1 MKKVIIVIF
10 LFLSSHAFCQQF
22 NNSWIDYNKTYYKFK
37 VGSSGLYRISA
48 ALLQT
53 LGLNDTPAQ
62 QFQLWRNGEEV
73 RLFTS
78 ITSGAIPSDGYIEFY
93 GEMNDGKKD
102 SKLYL
107 EPDYQLSDHWSLE
120 TDTAAYFLTV
130 NNNGNNLRYVAA
142 ANNVS
147 GNTLAPEAYFMNTAG
162 TYYKG
167 TQNPGFAVK
176 IGFDIYSA
184 SYDIGEGYTS
194 GDIQPGDNYS
204 AKIETPNLYMAG
216 PPASIYIAAAGN
228 AENTRHIKVKLFEN
242 EILNEDMSNYT
253 FIKRQLSNIPLSA
266 FTKPDVATISIEN
279 TSPVTTDGL
288 VLSTIAIT
296 YPSKF
301 SFSGKSS
308 FNFELP
314 ATNTGNYLVIDN
326 FKTSGIAPLLYDL
339 TSGRRYVGDISVA
352 GKVQFVLPPST
363 AATRKFVLTS
373 QSAGNIKLLTLLEQ
387 RKFIDFSS
395 SANQGNYIIISNPF
409 LYNDG
414 NGNNYV
420 EQYSAYRKSAT
431 GGGFNCKIYDI
442 EELTDQFAW
451 GIKKHPLSIKDF
463 IQYAYKTF
471 REKPK
476 FVFLIGK
483 GILYT
488 QARKNENNPLV
499 NRLNLVPTF
508 GYPASDVLLVSD
520 YNSVVPDVP
529 VGRLSVVTG
538 TEVGDYL
545 EKMKEYEAAQMSTSQ
560 TIADKAWMKNVIH
573 VIGGKDSSES
583 ALFKA
588 YMEKYKTIIQDTFYG
603 AKVETF
609 AKTTQT
615 SVETISNQRINNLF
629 KEGLSFVGYFGHSSA
644 NVLEFNLSS
653 PENYQNQGKYPFFNV
668 SGCTAGNN
676 YVYDTLR
683 FSGKASLSEKYV
695 LIANHGSIGFLAS
708 THFGVPPFLNIYNKA
723 LYNNISVTNYGKSIG
738 EQMQSV
744 IKTLGNSDLKT
755 LDYFIRIHL
764 EELTLHGDPALK
776 INSHPKPDYVIET
789 STVNITPNIVSIAD
803 NNFNVSI
810 KVLNIGKAINDS
822 IKVDI
827 KRTLPNDSTV
837 TLFDTILP
845 PVKYAD
851 SFDINVNINPVTDRG
866 LNKITVTVDADN
878 KVEEMSEMNNT
889 VTRDFFIFEDA
900 VKPILPAPYSIVNKN
915 GIKFYGS
922 TANPLSPPRDILFEI
937 DTTELFNSA
946 FKKSLTQHSSGG
958 IIEFS
963 PALTFRDSTV
973 YYWRLGNKPDTGN
986 IVWSN
991 SSFVYLPNSATG
1003 YNQSHYYQFLH
1014 NTSSQLYIENDRTFR
1029 FKNAVRSLTI
1039 RTGIRPFYD
1048 FDRINVSLNT
1058 GFLETYGCNLGS
1070 LQILVYDSAS
1080 LKPWANT
1087 TVNGSGLHGS
1097 APTCTIHGLSSFEFP
1112 YKDPAYRKKAIE
1124 FLDSIPAGYY
1134 VSITNFGTNT
1144 NQSFINQWMA
1154 DTATLGSGNSLYH
1167 KLRSIGFTDID
1178 SFYKNRPFLYFYQKG
1193 IDDFTPLQFVGLKNS
1208 DQIDQSFSLPGR
1220 FATGEMESQVFGPA
1234 KNWKDLMWQGKS
1246 LETQNTD
1253 TNSVEIYGIDK
1264 QNNKAK
1270 LATVYNFGDTTLS
1283 FIDALKYPYVVL
1295 KLKTRDEVNTTPTQL
1310 RYWRVTG
1317 DYLPEGAIAPNLFFK
1332 MKDTVALGE
1341 NIDFAVAFKNISEAA
1356 FDSLKLKFIITDR
1369 NNVPHEITLP
1379 KKKPLIS
1386 GDTLIV
1392 NYTIDTRDY
1401 LGTNTLF
1408 VDVNPDNDQPE
1419 QTHTNNFIYKN
1430 FVVRGDNINPLLD
1443 VTFDGI
1449 HILNE
1454 DIVSSRPH
1462 ILIKLEDES
1471 KSLALND
1478 TAFLKVQIRYP
1489 DGTLKDYRFDN
1500 DTVRFTPANLSTGQN
1515 TATIDF
1521 TPVLEGDDAEYELL
1535 VSGKDVSGNKAGG
1548 SGYKVNFRVFS
1559 KPMISNLLN
1568 YPNPFTTS
1576 TAFVFTITGYE
1587 IPQNLRIQILTIT
1600 GKVVREITKDE
1611 LGPLNI
1617 GRNITQFK
1625 WDGNDMYGQRLANG
1639 VYLYR
1644 VLTNLNGKSLEKYK
1658 AQGDKTDQYFTK
1670 GYGKM
1675 YLLK

>member
-1 MKKVIIVIF
+1 
-10 LFLSSHAFCQQF
+10 
-22 NNSWIDYNKTYYKFK
+22 
-37 VGSSGLYRISA
+37 
-48 ALLQT
+48 
-53 LGLNDTPAQ
+53 
-62 QFQLWRNGEEV
+62 
-73 RLFTS
+73 
-78 ITSGAIPSDGYIEFY
+78 
-93 GEMNDGKKD
+93 EMNDGKKD
-102 SKLYL
+102 SRLYA

-120 TDTAAYFLTV
+120 TDTAAYFITI
-130 NNNGNNLRYVAA
+130 NTTGNNLRYVSAV
-142 ANNVS
+142 NNIS
-147 GNTLAPEAYFMNTAG
+147 GNTLAPEPYFMNTAG

-167 TQNPGFAVK
+167 ALNLGFAVK
-176 IGFDIYSA
+176 IGFNIYSS
-184 SYDIGEGYTS
+184 SYDVGEGYTS
-194 GDIQPGDNYS
+194 GDIKPGSNYS
-204 AKIETPNLYMAG
+204 TKIETPNLYTAG
-216 PPASIYIAAAGN
+216 PAASMFIAAAGN
-228 AENTRHIKVKLFEN
+228 AENNRRIKIKLFETGV
-242 EILNEDMSNYT
+242 LDEDLSNYAY
-253 FIKRQLSNIPLSA
+253 IKKSLANIPLST
-266 FTKPDVATISIEN
+266 FTNPDVANISVQN
-279 TSPVTTDGL
+279 TSPVTIDGL

-301 SFSGKSS
+301 NFSGKSS
-308 FNFELP
+308 FTFELP
-314 ATNTGNYLVIDN
+314 ATTTGNYLVIDN
-326 FKTSGIAPLLYDL
+326 FKTSGITPLLYDL
-339 TSGRRYVGDISVA
+339 TSGRRYIGDLSLA
-352 GKVQFVLPPST
+352 GKVQFVLPAST
-363 AATRKFVLTS
+363 LVSRKFVLTS
-373 QSAGNIKLLTLLEQ
+373 QSASNIKLVTALEQ
-387 RKFIDFSS
+387 RQFLDFSAP
-395 SANQGNYIIISNPF
+395 ANQGDYIIISNPL

-414 NGNNYV
+414 SGNNYI
-420 EQYSAYRKSAT
+420 EQYSAYRKSVT
-431 GGGFNCKIYDI
+431 GGSFNCKIYNID
-442 EELTDQFAW
+442 ELTDQFAW
-451 GIKKHPLSIKDF
+451 GIKKHPLGIKDF
-463 IQYAYKTF
+463 VQYAYKTF
-471 REKPK
+471 AEKPK

-488 QARKNENNPLV
+488 QAKNNESNPLV

-508 GYPASDVLLVSD
+508 GYPASDVSLVSD
-520 YNSVVPDVP
+520 YESVVPSVP
-529 VGRLSVVTG
+529 VGRLSVVSG
-538 TEVGDYL
+538 AEVGNYL

-560 TIADKAWMKNVIH
+560 AVKDKAWMKNVIH
-573 VIGGKDSSES
+573 VIGGKDSAES

-588 YMEKYKTIIQDTFYG
+588 YMEKYKAIIQDTFYG

-615 SVETISNQRINNLF
+615 AVETISSERIQNLF
-629 KEGLSFVGYFGHSSA
+629 KEGLSLVSYFGHSSA
-644 NVLEFNLSS
+644 NVLEFNLNS
-653 PENYQNQGKYPFFNV
+653 PESYQNQGKYPFFNV

-676 YVYDTLR
+676 YIYDTLR

-695 LIANHGSIGFLAS
+695 LTASHGSIGFLAS
-708 THFGVPPFLNIYNKA
+708 THFGVPPFLNIYNRE
-723 LYNNISVTNYGKSIG
+723 LYKNISVTNYGKSIG

-744 IKTLGNSDLKT
+744 IKSLGTDFT
-755 LDYFIRIHL
+755 ALDYLTKIHL

-776 INSHPKPDYVIET
+776 INSHPRPDYVVET
-789 STVNITPNIVSIAD
+789 GTVNINPNIISVAD
-803 NNFNVSI
+803 NNFNVSVKI
-810 KVLNIGKAINDS
+810 LNIGKAVNDS
-822 IKVDI
+822 IKVEI
-827 KRTLPNDSTV
+827 SRTMPNDSTV
-837 TLFDTILP
+837 TLFDTIIP

-851 SFDINVNINPVTDRG
+851 SFNIDVSINPVTDRG
-866 LNKITVTVDADN
+866 INKITVSIDSDN
-878 KVEEMSEMNNT
+878 RVEEMSEINNT
-889 VTRDFFIFEDA
+889 VTREFFIFEDA

-922 TANPLSPPRDILFEI
+922 TANPLSPQRDILFEI

-946 FKKSLTQHSSGG
+946 FKRSLTQHSSGG
-958 IIEFS
+958 VIEFS
-963 PALTFRDSTV
+963 PPMTFSDSTV

-986 IVWSN
+986 IVWST
-991 SSFVYLPNSATG
+991 SSFVYLPSSTTG
-1003 YNQSHYYQFLH
+1003 YNQSHYHQFLH
-1014 NTSSQLYIENDRTFR
+1014 NTSSQLIVANDRSFR

-1058 GFLETYGCNLGS
+1058 DYLETYGCNLGS
-1070 LQILVYDSAS
+1070 LQILVYDSSS
-1080 LKPWANT
+1080 LQPWANT
-1087 TVNGSGLHGS
+1087 TVNGAGLHGS

-1112 YKDPAYRKKAIE
+1112 YKDPAYRKKAID

-1144 NQSFINQWMA
+1144 NTSFIKQWMA
-1154 DTATLGSGNSLYH
+1154 DTASLGSDNSLYH
-1167 KLRSIGFTDID
+1167 KLKAIGFTDID
-1178 SFYKNRPFLYFYQKG
+1178 SFYKNRPFLYIYQKG
-1193 IDDFTPLQFVGLKNS
+1193 NKEFFPLQFVGLRNS

-1220 FATGEMESQVFGPA
+1220 FSTGEMESPIFGPA
-1234 KNWKDLMWQGKS
+1234 KNWKNLTWQSKS
-1246 LETQNTD
+1246 VETKNTD
-1253 TNSVEIYGIDK
+1253 INLVEIYGLDM
-1264 QNNKAK
+1264 QNKKVK
-1270 LATVYNFGDTTLS
+1270 LATVYNLGDTTLS
-1283 FIDALKYPYVVL
+1283 FINAATYPYLIL
-1295 KLKTRDEVNTTPTQL
+1295 KLKTHDDINTTPTQL
-1310 RYWRVTG
+1310 QYWRVTG
-1317 DYLPEGAIAPNLFFK
+1317 DYLPEGAIAPNIFFK
-1332 MKDTVALGE
+1332 MKDTLALGE

-1369 NNVPHEITLP
+1369 NNVPHEIVLP
-1379 KKKPLIS
+1379 RQKPLIS
-1386 GDTLIV
+1386 GDTLTV
-1392 NYTIDTRDY
+1392 TYTIDTHDY

-1419 QTHTNNFIYKN
+1419 QTHSNNFIYKN

-1500 DTVRFTPANLSTGQN
+1500 DTVKFTPANLSTGQN

-1535 VSGKDVSGNKAGG
+1535 VFGKDVSGNKAGG

-1600 GKVVREITKDE
+1600 GKVVREIKREE

-1644 VLTNLNGKSLEKYK
+1644 VLTNLNGKSMEKYK